1 MSDIERLS
9 QAYLSDAHG
18 NAEAALRHALADW
31 HASVDA
37 LMRDLAPGYLRLPP
51 LAPVAPP
58 KERPARVLDVDSTQA
73 V

>member
-1 MSDIERLS
+1 MSEIERLA
-9 QAYLSDAHG
+9 QAYRSEYGD
-18 NAEAALRHALADW
+18 AALHHALADW
-31 HASVDA
+31 HASVDS
-37 LMRDLAPGYLRLPP
+37 LMRDLAPGYLRLKP

>member
-1 MSDIERLS
+1 MSDIERLA
-9 QAYLSDAHG
+9 QAYE
-18 NAEAALRHALADW
+18 AEYGPSALRHALADW

>member
-1 MSDIERLS
+1 MSDIERLA
-9 QAYLSDAHG
+9 QAYESEYG
-18 NAEAALRHALADW
+18 PSALRHALADW
-31 HASVDA
+31 HASVDS
-37 LMRDLAPGYLRLPP
+37 LMRDLAPGYLRLQP